1 MLKEPTPQQYQFE
14 MVTLEELVPQDHL
27 VRKIDATIDFEFIRD
42 TVRHLYCADN
52 GRPAIDPVRLIK
64 MMLLGYLFGVPSER
78 RLVKEIQVNVAYRW
92 FLRMGLT
99 EKVPDA
105 STLSQNR
112 IRRFNDSDVFQQIF
126 DHIVEQALG
135 LGMANGRVL
144 YTDSTHLKA
153 DANSRKAINELHPV
167 GVSDYLAE
175 LNAAVEADRKQHGK
189 KPLPDVKKT
198 PEHAAVKNTKV
209 STTDPESGFMHRD
222 NKPKGFFYLD
232 HRTVDGKH
240 GIIMDTYVTPGN
252 VHDSQPFIGRLERQ
266 VKRFSLET
274 VAVGVDAGYFTAAVC
289 HLTQEL
295 DIALVPGYR
304 RPHKGQND
312 FQKKHFRYDE
322 ERDVYVCPAEEELI
336 YGTTDRNGYRH
347 YRSDSSVCDQCVQRQ
362 QCTQN
367 SKSQKTITRH
377 VWEASKE
384 EANRLRLT
392 KWGKKVYARR
402 KETVERSFAD
412 AKQHHG
418 HRYARYRG
426 LSKVQM
432 QCLLAATAQNMKKMA
447 LLALLYWFYR
457 RLKASQEGLKSDIEE
472 KKGQKRVGWKNM
484 AIATFGRYKRRTPH
498 KNAGFVSSLRALRP
512 CFI

>member
-1 MLKEPTPQQYQFE
+1 
-14 MVTLEELVPQDHL
+14 
-27 VRKIDATIDFEFIRD
+27 
-42 TVRHLYCADN
+42 
-52 GRPAIDPVRLIK
+52 

-112 IRRFNDSDVFQQIF
+112 IRRFNNSDVFQQIF
-126 DHIVEQALG
+126 DHIVLQALG
-135 LGMANGRVL
+135 QGMANGRVL

-153 DANSRKAINELHPV
+153 DANPRKAVNELRPE
-167 GVSDYLAE
+167 GVSEYFTQ
-175 LNAAVEADRKQHGK
+175 LNDAVEADRKKREK
-189 KPLPDVKKT
+189 KPLPAARKTTKNDDVK
-198 PEHAAVKNTKV
+198 NIKV

-240 GIIMDTYVTPGN
+240 GIIMDTHVTPGN
-252 VHDSQPFIGRLERQ
+252 VHDSQPFIGRLARQ
-266 VKRFSLET
+266 VERFNLDT
-274 VAVGVDAGYFTAAVC
+274 VAVGVDAGYFTSAVC
-289 HLTQEL
+289 HLTQEMG
-295 DIALVPGYR
+295 IALVPGYR

-322 ERDVYVCPAEEELI
+322 ARDVYVCPAEELLI

-347 YRSDSSVCDQCVQRQ
+347 YRSDPAVCQRCEQ
-362 QCTQN
+362 RGQCTQN
-367 SKSQKTITRH
+367 SKAQKTITRH

-418 HRYARYRG
+418 HRYARFRG

-447 LLALLYWFYR
+447 LLALLYHLYAW
-457 RLKASQEGLKSDIEE
+457 LKASLEAE
-472 KKGQKRVGWKNM
+472 KNPIGERKGQMMGLWKNI
-484 AIATFGRYKRRTPH
+484 AIATCGR
-498 KNAGFVSSLRALRP
+498 
-512 CFI
+512 

>member
-1 MLKEPTPQQYQFE
+1 MLKQPAPQQYAFE
-14 MVTLEELVPQDHL
+14 MVTLDELVPEDHL
-27 VRKIDATIDFEFIRD
+27 VRKIDAAIDFEFIRD
-42 TVRHLYCADN
+42 AVRHLYCHNN

-126 DHIVEQALG
+126 DHIVEQALSQ
-135 LGMANGRVL
+135 GMANGRVL

-153 DANSRKAINELHPV
+153 DANPRKAVNELRPE
-167 GVSDYLAE
+167 GVSEYLAE
-175 LNAAVEADRKQHGK
+175 LNAAVEADRKQREK
-189 KPLPDVKKT
+189 KPLPAAKKT
-198 PEHAAVKNTKV
+198 PESAAAVKNTKV

-222 NKPKGFFYLD
+222 NKPQGFFYLD

-240 GIIMDTYVTPGN
+240 GIITDTFVTPGN
-252 VHDSQPFIGRLERQ
+252 VHDSQPFIGRLKRQ
-266 VKRFSLET
+266 TARFGLET
-274 VAVGVDAGYFTAAVC
+274 VAAGVDAGYFTAAVC
-289 HLTQEL
+289 HLTQEMGV
-295 DIALVPGYR
+295 ALVPGYR
-304 RPHKGQND
+304 RPNKGQND
-312 FQKKHFRYDE
+312 YQKKHFSYDPDK
-322 ERDVYVCPAEEELI
+322 DVYVCPAGAELS

-347 YRSDSSVCDQCVQRQ
+347 YRSDRAECAACPERAR
-362 QCTQN
+362 CTQ
-367 SKSQKTITRH
+367 SRSQQKTVTRH
-377 VWEASKE
+377 VWEEAKE
-384 EANRLRLT
+384 KANELRLT

-418 HRYARYRG
+418 HRYARFRG
-426 LSKVQM
+426 LMKVQM

-447 LLALLYWFYR
+447 LLALLYRFLVAVLASER
-457 RLKASQEGLKSDIEE
+457 RYGVQ
-472 KKGQKRVGWKNM
+472 
-484 AIATFGRYKRRTPH
+484 T
-498 KNAGFVSSLRALRP
+498 AL
-512 CFI
+512 